1 MRAEDFDRFDAL
13 IQGVADCYGQTLT
26 AQGIALRFKM
36 LTPFDYAAVERAALA
51 IMWILPWAAFS
62 AEYGMAF
69 SKSLLQPPPTFGDE
83 PYFMG

>member
-51 IMWILPWAAFS
+51 IMHSSFNHNSTSIVLC
-62 AEYGMAF
+62 G
-69 SKSLLQPPPTFGDE
+69 
-83 PYFMG
+83 

>member
-51 IMWILPWAAFS
+51 IMGAGHTQAQSEFFS
-62 AEYGMAF
+62 D
-69 SKSLLQPPPTFGDE
+69 SL
-83 PYFMG
+83 